1 MRRIN
6 LDLFELQAFV
16 RLAEHGS
23 FRAAAE
29 NVGLSGSA
37 LSRLIA
43 RIEEKLD
50 ARLFDRDT
58 RNVELTPQG
67 HRLLELSGR
76 ILAETEAALDEFD
89 VFLAARRGQLT
100 LAGLPSVTAGLLPP
114 IIARFAADRPDVDV
128 RIFDALSD
136 GVVAALLDRRADLG
150 FTAGAVTASERLA
163 FRPLFDEPFM
173 AVAWPGG
180 PLDEPRTYTWA
191 ELVGMPFIAMS
202 PGTSVRA
209 LIESAVAQQGLSL
222 RPRFEVSHLA
232 TAGALVAEALGVTAL
247 PSLTLPVL
255 GGSQLVVRP
264 LEKPIMVRRIG
275 LVYLAGRTP
284 SPSASA
290 FRDLLLSTDFR
301 RLISTVK
308 TKQS

>member
-1 MRRIN
+1 MKRIN

-16 RLAEHGS
+16 RLAEFKN
-23 FRAAAE
+23 FRGAAE
-29 NVGLSGSA
+29 AVGLSSSA

-43 RIEEKLD
+43 RIEDKLD
-50 ARLFDRDT
+50 VRLFDRDT

-67 HRLLELSGR
+67 HRLLELGGR
-76 ILAETEAALDEFD
+76 ILAETETALDEFD

-136 GVVAALLDRRADLG
+136 GVVAALLERRADLG
-150 FTAGAVTASERLA
+150 FTAGAVAASDRLA
-163 FRPLFDEPFM
+163 FKPLFEEPFM
-173 AVAWPGG
+173 AVAWAGG
-180 PLDEPRTYTWA
+180 PLDEPRSYTWE
-191 ELVGMPFIAMS
+191 ELVSMPFIAMS

-209 LIESAVAQQGLSL
+209 LIDSAMAHEGLTL

-255 GGSQLVVRP
+255 GAKGLVVRP
-264 LEKPIMVRRIG
+264 LERPTMFRRIG
-275 LVYLAGRTP
+275 LAYLAGRTL
-284 SPSASA
+284 SPSART
-290 FRDLLLSTDFR
+290 FRDLLLGTDFR
-301 RLISTVK
+301 CLLPKSGLG
-308 TKQS
+308 S